1 MDKEALGFL
10 EFKHIHME
18 VFGAYIH
25 EREVRGQW
33 LSCGDS
39 EDQMKKQKATSYDCG
54 PETV

>member
-10 EFKHIHME
+10 EFKHNHME

-25 EREVRGQW
+25 EREVRVQW